1 MSNVSERDGR
11 ESSCREKWSYHQI
24 LNDGKACRTKLKMF
38 SLNISSGPASTLSSC
53 SSWAICLAGWSHVS
67 SWGANQ
73 RAQRLWASDEF
84 FWLALSDSCP
94 INPTLCFL
102 IWSWYR
108 AQKQMC
114 TEDIT
119 GNTTPALTPGQEQL
133 FFHMNIQFHVH
144 FYKITLV
151 SNTSPENVCK

>member
-1 MSNVSERDGR
+1 MV
-11 ESSCREKWSYHQI
+11 EKHAGQDSR
-24 LNDGKACRTKLKMF
+24 CFPST
-38 SLNISSGPASTLSSC
+38 SPAVLPALSSC

-73 RAQRLWASDEF
+73 RPQRLWASDEF
-84 FWLALSDSCP
+84 FWPAQSDSCP

-114 TEDIT
+114 REDIT
-119 GNTTPALTPGQEQL
+119 GNTISVLTPRQEQQSS
-133 FFHMNIQFHVH
+133 HMNSYMGSFYNIKSVYLIH
-144 FYKITLV
+144 FQEKC
-151 SNTSPENVCK
+151 PEIIMI